1 MGRVTGIGGI
11 FFKVRDTK
19 ATAAWYE
26 RHLKIPAG
34 DYGWNFSWKD
44 AETGAEGLTVWSPFK
59 AETDYFAPSDASFM
73 VNYRVEDLDGL
84 LAELAAAGIAQVGTL
99 QEESYGRFAW
109 ILDPDGNKIELWEP
123 PAGGTGF

>member
-11 FFKVRDTK
+11 FFKVSDTK
-19 ATAAWYE
+19 ATADWYQ

-34 DYGWNFSWKD
+34 DYGWNFAWKD
-44 AETGAEGLTVWSPFK
+44 AETGEAGLTVWSPFK
-59 AETDYFAPSDASFM
+59 AETDYFAPSDAGFM

-84 LAELAAAGIAQVGTL
+84 LAELAAAGVEQVGAV

-123 PAGGTGF
+123 PAGGGF